1 MNTGSE
7 PGRHS
12 LERVGQ
18 ALDKVRRVLH
28 DLEQSGRPVGG
39 AQGDGAAGDAVP
51 STDHRHDQLRAHEA
65 ARLLN
70 IPLKEVYAAVR
81 DRRLIATRFGRNLW
95 FNRTDLEA
103 FGRATQRLQ
112 AFARTAHRA
121 GRRASA
127 TPPPTRSRVKRADN
141 IKKS

>member
-18 ALDKVRRVLH
+18 ALDKVRRVLR
-28 DLEQSGRPVGG
+28 DLEQAGRPAEASQENVAAGG
-39 AQGDGAAGDAVP
+39 AAPNA
-51 STDHRHDQLRAHEA
+51 DHRHDQLRAHEA
-65 ARLLN
+65 AQFLN
-70 IPLKEVYAAVR
+70 IPLKEVYVAVR

-103 FGRATQRLQ
+103 FARATQRLEAFGRATQR
-112 AFARTAHRA
+112 A
-121 GRRASA
+121 GRQASA
-127 TPPPTRSRVKRADN
+127 TASPSRPRAKRVNN
-141 IKKS
+141 IKRS

>member
-7 PGRHS
+7 PERHS

-28 DLEQSGRPVGG
+28 DLEQNGRPAG
-39 AQGDGAAGDAVP
+39 APQGDAAGDAVT

-95 FNRTDLEA
+95 FNRADLEA
-103 FGRATQRLQ
+103 FARAIQRLE
-112 AFARTAHRA
+112 AFARTARRA
-121 GRRASA
+121 GRQASA
-127 TPPPTRSRVKRADN
+127 KSVSRRADN